1 MSGVLN
7 VYDDQMW
14 LVRELCKAFEV
25 TGESKYLEEAESLTA
40 YVLDGWDCTI
50 DPNGNENGGITWG
63 PGYVT
68 KHSCSNGP
76 IISPLVWLAE
86 HWSEIDKDAEITVGT
101 ISQDGTRNRVTMKKY
116 QCYLEYAEKVYA
128 YQKSHLLNEDGVY
141 DDMMGG
147 YSTGGGNVEYETI
160 GGTRYRKNTALY
172 DRVGPAISYNSGT
185 MLSGAADLYKATH
198 DQAYLDDLTSLT
210 SKSFSY
216 FAKLGTVKDGYYSY
230 DITGFRNWFNDV
242 LMRGYVDCVSLCGSA
257 AAAIDSFQKN
267 LDYAWDNFLYEDM
280 LPTSLLGGWNMDR
293 SKNSVEAMFT
303 FAFASEYAVLAK
315 YNLE

>member
-1 MSGVLN
+1 VDIAQ
-7 VYDDQMW
+7 V
-14 LVRELCKAFEV
+14 E
-25 TGESKYLEEAESLTA
+25 
-40 YVLDGWDCTI
+40 
-50 DPNGNENGGITWG
+50 
-63 PGYVT
+63 
-68 KHSCSNGP
+68 
-76 IISPLVWLAE
+76 
-86 HWSEIDKDAEITVGT
+86 
-101 ISQDGTRNRVTMKKY
+101 
-116 QCYLEYAEKVYA
+116 
-128 YQKSHLLNEDGVY
+128 
-141 DDMMGG
+141 
-147 YSTGGGNVEYETI
+147 GNVEYETI